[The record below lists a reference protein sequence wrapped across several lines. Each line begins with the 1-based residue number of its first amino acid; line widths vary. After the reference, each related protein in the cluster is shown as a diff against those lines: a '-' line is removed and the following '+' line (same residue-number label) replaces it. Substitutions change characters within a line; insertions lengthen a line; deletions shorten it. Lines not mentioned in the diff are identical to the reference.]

1 MVVAQTSGQ
10 QVTGAVAQVQWESC
24 PLTGRLPSSRPGGC
38 CQLPGL
44 QAQCSVRGA
53 LSLFRVENKA
63 QEDQRRHRAGV
74 ENLPGPAASAALA
87 RPAAQVGPNENL
99 PGLQP
104 PLPSPAQLYKSG
116 LTLRN
121 TRAPVPLVP
130 QRHEVLPWLEDA
142 GQAGVSTPESVE
154 RPSHS
159 LTHSRPSGECL
170 GKHLCGVFGI
180 LHRLFSCLSAFHTGC
195 FWNKI
200 PKLQHRQLRKEG
212 GHPFGH
218 YRLPSCA
225 VKSQPR

>member
-87 RPAAQVGPNENL
+87 RPAAQFGPNENL
-99 PGLQP
+99 PVLQP
-104 PLPSPAQLYKSG
+104 PLPSPAQLHRSG

-159 LTHSRPSGECL
+159 LKAFRR
-170 GKHLCGVFGI
+170 VFGKTPVWGFWHFAQALQLPFRI
-180 LHRLFSCLSAFHTGC
+180 SHRLL
-195 FWNKI
+195 
-200 PKLQHRQLRKEG
+200 LE
-212 GHPFGH
+212 
-218 YRLPSCA
+218 
-225 VKSQPR
+225 